1 MYNMKN
7 DEKSVIGGEFLLND
21 TDSKNVF
28 TMEDFD
34 SDQRMMAES
43 CIDFLER
50 EIIPLTDKIDSKNH
64 PELMPNLLKK
74 SGELGLLG
82 LSIAEEYGGMNMS
95 FNTSMLIADIVGI
108 TGSYSTAY
116 GAHTGIATLPLKYY
130 GNDDQKEKFL
140 KGLVSGDIKGA
151 YCLTEPDSGSDANS
165 GKSKAKLNSDKSKYI
180 INGQKMWISNGG
192 FADLFIVF
200 AKIDNDKNLTAF
212 LIEKT
217 RDGITMNPE
226 EEKLGI
232 KGSSTRQIFF
242 NDVEIPVQNMLG
254 EREGGFKIALNVLN
268 IGRIK
273 LGAGVLGGCRGIIDN
288 SIKYSQE
295 RIQFN
300 VPIASFGAIKQ
311 KLAKMVVQTFSCESI
326 CYRAGDDIEKKIIE
340 LQNDGKELND
350 SELEAI
356 ELFSVECAISKIYG
370 SEILDFVVDE
380 GLQIYGGMGFS
391 EDAPMARPYR
401 DARISRIYEGTNE
414 INRMLIVG
422 TLLKRS
428 LKKEIN
434 LLEEAMKLINSNKI
448 ELCIYDENKHFKST
462 YDLISNLKK
471 CLLYILGKC
480 AMHFGDKI
488 KSEQEVMMNLADMI
502 ISIYVIESTIKRCE
516 KVYNSTKNEILIDI
530 SKSSIYY
537 NLSSF
542 RNNAIESIICFME
555 ENNQDNT
562 EKLIES
568 AINFKRFNIKN
579 INRNIADYFLEKKN
593 YKIFNNFS

>member
-1 MYNMKN
+1 MKN

-21 TDSKNVF
+21 TDSENVF

-50 EIIPLTDKIDSKNH
+50 EIIPLTDKIDGKNH

-242 NDVEIPVQNMLG
+242 NDVEIPVENMLG
-254 EREGGFKIALNVLN
+254 V
-268 IGRIK
+268 
-273 LGAGVLGGCRGIIDN
+273 
-288 SIKYSQE
+288 
-295 RIQFN
+295 
-300 VPIASFGAIKQ
+300 
-311 KLAKMVVQTFSCESI
+311 
-326 CYRAGDDIEKKIIE
+326 
-340 LQNDGKELND
+340 
-350 SELEAI
+350 
-356 ELFSVECAISKIYG
+356 
-370 SEILDFVVDE
+370 
-380 GLQIYGGMGFS
+380 
-391 EDAPMARPYR
+391 
-401 DARISRIYEGTNE
+401 
-414 INRMLIVG
+414 
-422 TLLKRS
+422 
-428 LKKEIN
+428 
-434 LLEEAMKLINSNKI
+434 
-448 ELCIYDENKHFKST
+448 
-462 YDLISNLKK
+462 
-471 CLLYILGKC
+471 
-480 AMHFGDKI
+480 
-488 KSEQEVMMNLADMI
+488 
-502 ISIYVIESTIKRCE
+502 
-516 KVYNSTKNEILIDI
+516 
-530 SKSSIYY
+530 
-537 NLSSF
+537 
-542 RNNAIESIICFME
+542 
-555 ENNQDNT
+555 
-562 EKLIES
+562 
-568 AINFKRFNIKN
+568 
-579 INRNIADYFLEKKN
+579 
-593 YKIFNNFS
+593 

>member
-1 MYNMKN
+1 MSYQKK
-7 DEKSVIGGEFLLND
+7 DSVIGGEFLLFD
-21 TDSKNVF
+21 IDSDKIF

-43 CIDFLER
+43 CTDFLER
-50 EIIPLTDKIDSKNH
+50 EVIPLTDKIDSKNH
-64 PELMPNLLKK
+64 PEIMPELLTK

-82 LSIAEEYGGMNMS
+82 LSISENYGGMNMS

-108 TGSYSTAY
+108 TGSFSTAY

-130 GNDDQKEKFL
+130 GNEDQKKKFL
-140 KGLVSGDIKGA
+140 TGLVSGELKGA

-165 GKSKAKLNSDKSKYI
+165 GKSKAILNSDKSKYI

-192 FADLFIVF
+192 FADIYIVF
-200 AKIDNDKNLTAF
+200 AKINDDKNLTAF
-212 LIEKT
+212 IVEKS
-217 RDGITMNPE
+217 REGITMNPE
-226 EEKLGI
+226 EDKLGI

-242 NDVEIPVQNMLG
+242 NDVEIPIENLLG

-288 SIKYSQE
+288 AITYSLE

-300 VPIASFGAIKQ
+300 VPISSFGAIKQ
-311 KLAKMVVQTFSCESI
+311 KLAMMIVQTFSCESI
-326 CYRAGDDIEKKIIE
+326 CYRAGDDIEKKISFFQKE
-340 LQNDGKELND
+340 GKSLNK

-391 EDAPMARPYR
+391 EEAPMARPYR

-428 LKKEIN
+428 MKKEIN
-434 LLEEAMKLINSNKI
+434 LLEKAMVVINSNKF
-448 ELCIYDENKHFKST
+448 ESVSYDENNHFASA
-462 YDLISNLKK
+462 YNLIANLKN
-471 CLLYILGKC
+471 CLLYILGKS
-480 AMHFGDKI
+480 AMHFGNNI
-488 KSEQEVMMNLADMI
+488 KTEQEVMMNIADMI
-502 ISIYVIESTIKRCE
+502 ISVYVMESTLKRCE
-516 KVYNSTKNEILIDI
+516 KVYKNSNNKVLLDI

-537 NLSSF
+537 NLLSFKNSS
-542 RNNAIESIICFME
+542 IESIISFMD
-555 ENNQDNT
+555 DNECKKV
-562 EKLIES
+562 EKLIETCT
-568 AINFKRFNIKN
+568 NFKHFNIKN
-579 INRNIADYFLEKKN
+579 INRRIADYFIEKKSYN
-593 YKIFNNFS
+593 IFNNF

>member
-1 MYNMKN
+1 MSYQKK
-7 DEKSVIGGEFLLND
+7 DSVIGGEFLLFD
-21 TDSKNVF
+21 IDSDKIF

-43 CIDFLER
+43 CTDFLER
-50 EIIPLTDKIDSKNH
+50 EVIPLTDKIDSKNH
-64 PELMPNLLKK
+64 PEIMPELLTK

-82 LSIAEEYGGMNMS
+82 LSISENYGGMNMS

-108 TGSYSTAY
+108 TGSFSTAY

-130 GNDDQKEKFL
+130 GNEDQKKKFL
-140 KGLVSGDIKGA
+140 TGLVSGELKGA
-151 YCLTEPDSGSDANS
+151 YCLTEPNSGSDANS
-165 GKSKAKLNSDKSKYI
+165 GKSKAILNSDKSKYI

-192 FADLFIVF
+192 FADIYIVF
-200 AKIDNDKNLTAF
+200 AKIDDDKNLTAF
-212 LIEKT
+212 IVEKS
-217 RDGITMNPE
+217 REGITMNPE
-226 EEKLGI
+226 EDKLGI

-242 NDVEIPVQNMLG
+242 NDVEIPIENMLG

-288 SIKYSQE
+288 AISYSLE

-300 VPIASFGAIKQ
+300 VPISSFGAIKQ
-311 KLAKMVVQTFSCESI
+311 KLAMMIVQTFSCESI
-326 CYRAGDDIEKKIIE
+326 CYRAGDDIEKKISFFQKE
-340 LQNDGKELND
+340 GKSLNE

-391 EDAPMARPYR
+391 EEAPMARPYR

-428 LKKEIN
+428 MKKEIN
-434 LLEEAMKLINSNKI
+434 LLEKAMVVINSNKFKSVS
-448 ELCIYDENKHFKST
+448 YDENNHFASA
-462 YDLISNLKK
+462 YNLIGNLKN
-471 CLLYILGKC
+471 CLLYILGKS
-480 AMHFGDKI
+480 AMHFGNNI
-488 KSEQEVMMNLADMI
+488 KTEQEVMMNIADMI
-502 ISIYVIESTIKRCE
+502 ISVYVMESTLKRCE
-516 KVYNSTKNEILIDI
+516 KVYKNSNNKVLLDI

-542 RNNAIESIICFME
+542 KFKSIESIISFMD
-555 ENNQDNT
+555 DNECKKA
-562 EKLIES
+562 EKLIETCT
-568 AINFKRFNIKN
+568 NFKHFNIKN
-579 INRNIADYFLEKKN
+579 INRRIADYFIEKKSYN
-593 YKIFNNFS
+593 IFNNF